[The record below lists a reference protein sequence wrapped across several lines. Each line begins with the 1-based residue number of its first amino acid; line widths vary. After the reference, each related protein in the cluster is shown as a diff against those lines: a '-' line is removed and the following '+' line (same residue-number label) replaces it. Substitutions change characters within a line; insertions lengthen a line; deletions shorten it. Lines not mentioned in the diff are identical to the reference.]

1 MELHVTGALELE
13 SQNLKIRQLLPEPGG
28 FLPSW
33 DLLLGHTRWEE
44 LTAAL
49 RQPLSFSGTLA
60 FLSDEFLFQEGPSRH
75 L

>member
-1 MELHVTGALELE
+1 MELHVTSALEPG

-33 DLLLGHTRWEE
+33 GLLLGHTKWEE
-44 LTAAL
+44 LVAAL
-49 RQPLSFSGTLA
+49 RHPSSFSGTLA